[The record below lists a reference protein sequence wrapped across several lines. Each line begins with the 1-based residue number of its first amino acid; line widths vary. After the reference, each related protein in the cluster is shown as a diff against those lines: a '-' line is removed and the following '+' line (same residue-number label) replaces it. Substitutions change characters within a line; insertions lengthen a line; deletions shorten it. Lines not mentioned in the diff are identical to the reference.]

1 MNQFRGVELV
11 LGNER
16 AGLELEDVE
25 SARNLGAHDV
35 AVVPIRG
42 PRPGAD
48 QLGRVHRAAVEK
60 GDFPWMRRI
69 GPIEHRDAA
78 LIPRLDHDVAARDRN
93 QRAVVGDAVL
103 EIGRASCGERV
114 EITGVAGGWRKKD
127 KKSATPWART
137 T

>member
-1 MNQFRGVELV
+1 LSGRDYLMLLSSRPLLRPPALVPYTTLFRSG
-11 LGNER
+11 
-16 AGLELEDVE
+16 
-25 SARNLGAHDV
+25 
-35 AVVPIRG
+35 G

-93 QRAVVGDAVL
+93 QDRKSTRLNSSHQIMSYAVFCL
-103 EIGRASCGERV
+103 KE
-114 EITGVAGGWRKKD
+114 
-127 KKSATPWART
+127 T
-137 T
+137 THNEH